1 MPGIKRVNYDTSH
14 VSPDLVPNRVRPPRR
29 SIGWKKLSGKAPPPM
44 SVADEADGHRLWI
57 ASSSNPFFV
66 YTVAAALS
74 FFVAIIFGI
83 GEFLIWLRG
92 EWSLGFEFIIVVTA
106 LSLGIIFSF
115 LLFFKSEIRYFIF
128 DRDNGTVAI
137 PKGLFRPHYV
147 LPFSEV
153 ECYGSSYLSP
163 HGAQLYNMSLLPKLK
178 PRGKWEGYRNLYM
191 EAIYDHDTAD
201 RYWSYICQ
209 FMNRQMPLPLNG
221 LTGQLM
227 RFLMEIDARV
237 EDLGT
242 DKIPKEKMEEFER
255 KLYGM
260 ADPEKRKK
268 MYPY

>member
-1 MPGIKRVNYDTSH
+1 MVWLEGTWKLDIWSILAGI
-14 VSPDLVPNRVRPPRR
+14 L
-29 SIGWKKLSGKAPPPM
+29 
-44 SVADEADGHRLWI
+44 
-57 ASSSNPFFV
+57 FV
-66 YTVAAALS
+66 V
-74 FFVAIIFGI
+74 
-83 GEFLIWLRG
+83 FLISIL
-92 EWSLGFEFIIVVTA
+92 LA
-106 LSLGIIFSF
+106 IFRPH
-115 LLFFKSEIRYFIF
+115 IHYFIF
-128 DRDNGTVAI
+128 DRDHGTVLI
-137 PKGLFRPHYV
+137 PKGILRPQYV

-153 ECYGSSYLSP
+153 ECYGASYLSP
-163 HGAQLYNMSLLPKLK
+163 HGAPLYDMKLLPKLK
-178 PRGKWEGYRNLYM
+178 PRGRWEGFRNLYM

-242 DKIPKEKMEEFER
+242 DKIPKEKLEEFER

>member
-1 MPGIKRVNYDTSH
+1 
-14 VSPDLVPNRVRPPRR
+14 
-29 SIGWKKLSGKAPPPM
+29 M
-44 SVADEADGHRLWI
+44 SVAYEADGHRLWI

-66 YTVAAALS
+66 YTV
-74 FFVAIIFGI
+74 VAGLGLFSSIVGGGI
-83 GEFLIWLRG
+83 ELWLYFSDEWEFN
-92 EWSLGFEFIIVVTA
+92 VVTLITIVSFITAAIA
-106 LSLGIIFSF
+106 LT

-128 DRDNGTVAI
+128 DRDHGTVAI

-268 MYPY
+268 LYPY

>member
-1 MPGIKRVNYDTSH
+1 MPSIKLVNYDTSH
-14 VSPDLVPNRVRPPRR
+14 PSPNLVPNRARPRL
-29 SIGWKKLSGKAPPPM
+29 GWEKLSGKARPANN
-44 SVADEADGHRLWI
+44 VDYEADGHRLWI
-57 ASSSNPFFV
+57 ASSSNPFIV
-66 YTVAAALS
+66 YSVVAGLGLLYALIGGGIELWFYLTERWEFHIGTAITLSS
-74 FFVAIIFGI
+74 FTI
-83 GEFLIWLRG
+83 GLVGLALLLR
-92 EWSLGFEFIIVVTA
+92 
-106 LSLGIIFSF
+106 
-115 LLFFKSEIRYFIF
+115 KSEIHYFIF

-137 PKGLFRPHYV
+137 PKGFFRPHYV

-153 ECYGSSYLSP
+153 ECYGASYLSP
-163 HGAQLYNMSLLPKLK
+163 HGAQLYDMKLYPKLK
-178 PRGKWEGYRNLYM
+178 PRRRWEGFRNLYM

-209 FMNRQMPLPLNG
+209 FMNRQMPVPDGG

-260 ADPEKRKK
+260 AYPDKRRKR
-268 MYPY
+268 YPY